1 VDTSIW
7 DPGAD
12 DSSKVSAQDDTTDH
26 IGYSLIQRELAVGDD
41 IELNIGGPIGT
52 IDSGKFNTL
61 SFADSVFGDSS
72 VGTSS
77 ERHEVAHQHDCDQES
92 HHLAGQ
98 LRVSEDILMETTRHF
113 DDTHT
118 LVVDYCWRTSVAH
131 VSADKGFSMD
141 DLHALR
147 EREYL

>member
-12 DSSKVSAQDDTTDH
+12 DSSKVSAQDDTADH

-61 SFADSVFGDSS
+61 SFADRFL
-72 VGTSS
+72 GTP
-77 ERHEVAHQHDCDQES
+77 V
-92 HHLAGQ
+92 LA
-98 LRVSEDILMETTRHF
+98 LAVRDTRWHINMTVIRNHTT
-113 DDTHT
+113 
-118 LVVDYCWRTSVAH
+118 
-131 VSADKGFSMD
+131 
-141 DLHALR
+141 
-147 EREYL
+147 